1 MFYLGL
7 SRLNDYDRVKN
18 IPISFFFNK
27 GDVNIEFNFEYGYL
41 SNLIVSNY
49 YHLALVI
56 ITLGVL
62 EFIVSILLGLLFSFM
77 FTLIP
82 IILLTKKRPIDIIK
96 FNQ

>member
-1 MFYLGL
+1 MFYLRL

-18 IPISFFFNK
+18 IPVFSNK
-27 GDVNIEFNFEYGYL
+27 GDVNIEFNSEYGY
-41 SNLIVSNY
+41 VSNY

-62 EFIVSILLGLLFSFM
+62 ELIAPILLGLLLSFM

-82 IILLTKKRPIDIIK
+82 IILLIKKRPIDIIK

>member
-1 MFYLGL
+1 MFYLRL

-18 IPISFFFNK
+18 IPVSFLNK
-27 GDVNIEFNFEYGYL
+27 GDVNIELLLFGTDH
-41 SNLIVSNY
+41 NY
-49 YHLALVI
+49 TCA
-56 ITLGVL
+56 L
-62 EFIVSILLGLLFSFM
+62 EFIVPILLGLLFSFM

>member
-1 MFYLGL
+1 MFYLRL

-18 IPISFFFNK
+18 IPISFFNK

-49 YHLALVI
+49 YHFALVI

-62 EFIVSILLGLLFSFM
+62 EFIALILLGLLFSFM

>member
-1 MFYLGL
+1 MFYLRL

-18 IPISFFFNK
+18 IPIPFSNT
-27 GDVNIEFNFEYGYL
+27 GDVNIGFNSEYRYL

-56 ITLGVL
+56 ITSGVL
-62 EFIVSILLGLLFSFM
+62 EFIVPILLGLLFSFM

>member
-1 MFYLGL
+1 MFYLRL

-18 IPISFFFNK
+18 IPISFFNK

-49 YHLALVI
+49 YHLALII

-62 EFIVSILLGLLFSFM
+62 EFIAPILLGLLFSSM

-96 FNQ
+96 LNQ

>member
-1 MFYLGL
+1 MFYLRL

-18 IPISFFFNK
+18 IPVSFLNK
-27 GDVNIEFNFEYGYL
+27 GDVNIELLLLLFGTDHNYTCALE
-41 SNLIVSNY
+41 LIVP
-49 YHLALVI
+49 
-56 ITLGVL
+56 
-62 EFIVSILLGLLFSFM
+62 ILLGLLFSFM

>member
-1 MFYLGL
+1 MFYLRL

-18 IPISFFFNK
+18 IPIPFSNT
-27 GDVNIEFNFEYGYL
+27 GDVNIGFNSEYGYL
-41 SNLIVSNY
+41 SNLIVLNY

-56 ITLGVL
+56 ITSGVL
-62 EFIVSILLGLLFSFM
+62 EFIAPILLGLLFSFM
-77 FTLIP
+77 FTLTP

>member
-1 MFYLGL
+1 MFYLRL
-7 SRLNDYDRVKN
+7 SRLNDHDRVKN
-18 IPISFFFNK
+18 IPISFFNK

-56 ITLGVL
+56 ITLDVL
-62 EFIVSILLGLLFSFM
+62 EFIVPILLKLLFSFM
-77 FTLIP
+77 FTLIS

>member
-1 MFYLGL
+1 MFYLRL

-18 IPISFFFNK
+18 IPISFFNK

-49 YHLALVI
+49 YHFALVI

-62 EFIVSILLGLLFSFM
+62 EFIVPILLELLFSFM

>member
-1 MFYLGL
+1 MFYLRL

-18 IPISFFFNK
+18 IPISFFNK

-49 YHLALVI
+49 YHFALVI

-62 EFIVSILLGLLFSFM
+62 EFIAPILLELLFSFM

-82 IILLTKKRPIDIIK
+82 IILLIKKRPIDIIK

>member
-1 MFYLGL
+1 MFYLRL

-18 IPISFFFNK
+18 IPISFFNK

-49 YHLALVI
+49 YHLALII

-62 EFIVSILLGLLFSFM
+62 EFIVPILLELLFSFM

>member
-1 MFYLGL
+1 MFYMRL

-18 IPISFFFNK
+18 IPVSFSNK
-27 GDVNIEFNFEYGYL
+27 GDVNIEFNSEYGYL
-41 SNLIVSNY
+41 SNLIVLNY

-62 EFIVSILLGLLFSFM
+62 KFIVSILLELLFSFM

>member
-1 MFYLGL
+1 MFYLRL
-7 SRLNDYDRVKN
+7 SRLNDYDRVKT
-18 IPISFFFNK
+18 IPVSFSNK

-49 YHLALVI
+49 YYLALVI

>member
-1 MFYLGL
+1 MFYLRL
-7 SRLNDYDRVKN
+7 SRLNDYDRVKT
-18 IPISFFFNK
+18 IPVSFSNK

-49 YHLALVI
+49 YYLALVI

-62 EFIVSILLGLLFSFM
+62 EFIVPILLELLFSFM

>member
-1 MFYLGL
+1 MFYLRL

-18 IPISFFFNK
+18 ISVSFLNK
-27 GDVNIEFNFEYGYL
+27 RDVNIEFNSEYGYL
-41 SNLIVSNY
+41 LNLIVSNY
-49 YHLALVI
+49 YHLTLVI
-56 ITLGVL
+56 ITPGVL
-62 EFIVSILLGLLFSFM
+62 EFIVPILLKLLFSFM

>member
-1 MFYLGL
+1 MFYLRI

-18 IPISFFFNK
+18 IPISFSNK
-27 GDVNIEFNFEYGYL
+27 GDVNIGFNPEYGYL
-41 SNLIVSNY
+41 SNLIVLNY

-56 ITLGVL
+56 ITSGVL
-62 EFIVSILLGLLFSFM
+62 EFIVHILLGLLFSFM
-77 FTLIP
+77 FTLTP

>member
-1 MFYLGL
+1 MFYLRL

-18 IPISFFFNK
+18 IPVSFLNK

-56 ITLGVL
+56 ITLGAL
-62 EFIVSILLGLLFSFM
+62 EFIVPILLGLLFSFM
-77 FTLIP
+77 FILIP

>member
-1 MFYLGL
+1 MFYLRL

-18 IPISFFFNK
+18 IPIFFNK
-27 GDVNIEFNFEYGYL
+27 GDVNIEFNSEYGYL

-62 EFIVSILLGLLFSFM
+62 EFIVPILLGLLFSSM

>member
-1 MFYLGL
+1 MFYLRL

-18 IPISFFFNK
+18 IPISFSNK
-27 GDVNIEFNFEYGYL
+27 GDVNIEFNSEYGYL
-41 SNLIVSNY
+41 SNLIVLNY

-56 ITLGVL
+56 ITLDVL
-62 EFIVSILLGLLFSFM
+62 KFIVSILLELLFSFM

-82 IILLTKKRPIDIIK
+82 IILLIKKRPIDIIK

>member
-1 MFYLGL
+1 MFYLRL
-7 SRLNDYDRVKN
+7 LKLNDYDRVKN
-18 IPISFFFNK
+18 IPVSFSNK
-27 GDVNIEFNFEYGYL
+27 GDVNIEFNSEYGYL

-62 EFIVSILLGLLFSFM
+62 EFIVPILLRLLFSFM

-82 IILLTKKRPIDIIK
+82 IILVTKKRPIDIIK

>member
-1 MFYLGL
+1 MFYLRL

-18 IPISFFFNK
+18 IPISFFNK

-62 EFIVSILLGLLFSFM
+62 EFIAPILLELLFSFM

>member
-1 MFYLGL
+1 MFYLRL
-7 SRLNDYDRVKN
+7 SRLNDYYRVKN
-18 IPISFFFNK
+18 IPVAFLNK
-27 GDVNIEFNFEYGYL
+27 GDFNIGFNTEYGYL

-49 YHLALVI
+49 YHLALAI

-62 EFIVSILLGLLFSFM
+62 EFIVSILLGLLLSFM

>member
-1 MFYLGL
+1 MFYLRL

-18 IPISFFFNK
+18 ISVSFSNK
-27 GDVNIEFNFEYGYL
+27 RDVNIEFNSEYGYL
-41 SNLIVSNY
+41 LNLIVSNY
-49 YHLALVI
+49 YHLALAI

-62 EFIVSILLGLLFSFM
+62 EFIVPILLKLLFSFM

-82 IILLTKKRPIDIIK
+82 IILLTKKRSIYIIK

>member
-1 MFYLGL
+1 MFYLRL

-18 IPISFFFNK
+18 IPVSFSNK
-27 GDVNIEFNFEYGYL
+27 GDVNIELL
-41 SNLIVSNY
+41 SFGIGHNY
-49 YHLALVI
+49 TCA
-56 ITLGVL
+56 L
-62 EFIVSILLGLLFSFM
+62 EFIVPILLGLLFSFM

>member
-1 MFYLGL
+1 MFYLRL
-7 SRLNDYDRVKN
+7 SRLNDYDWVKN
-18 IPISFFFNK
+18 ISVFSNK
-27 GDVNIEFNFEYGYL
+27 GDVNIEFNSEYGHL

-56 ITLGVL
+56 ITLGAL
-62 EFIVSILLGLLFSFM
+62 KFIVPILLGLLFSFM

>member
-1 MFYLGL
+1 MFYLRL
-7 SRLNDYDRVKN
+7 SRFNDYDRVKN
-18 IPISFFFNK
+18 IPIPFSNT
-27 GDVNIEFNFEYGYL
+27 GDVNIGFNSEYGYL
-41 SNLIVSNY
+41 SNLIVLNY

-56 ITLGVL
+56 TTSGVL
-62 EFIVSILLGLLFSFM
+62 EFIVSILLGLLFSSM

>member
-1 MFYLGL
+1 MFYLRL

-18 IPISFFFNK
+18 IPISFFNK

-49 YHLALVI
+49 YHLALII

-62 EFIVSILLGLLFSFM
+62 EFIAPILLGLLFSSM

-82 IILLTKKRPIDIIK
+82 IILLTKKRPINIIK

>member
-1 MFYLGL
+1 MFYLRL

-18 IPISFFFNK
+18 IPVSFLNK
-27 GDVNIEFNFEYGYL
+27 GDVNIGFNTEYGFL
-41 SNLIVSNY
+41 SNLILSNY
-49 YHLALVI
+49 YHLALAI

-62 EFIVSILLGLLFSFM
+62 EFIVLILLGLLLSFM

>member
-1 MFYLGL
+1 MFYLRL
-7 SRLNDYDRVKN
+7 SRPNDYDPVKN
-18 IPISFFFNK
+18 IPISFFNK

-49 YHLALVI
+49 YHLSLII

-62 EFIVSILLGLLFSFM
+62 EFIAPILLGLLFSFM